1 MSKSKLILLIVLA
14 AAIAAYFAF
23 DIGQYLS
30 LDYLK
35 ARQSEL
41 EAFTHA
47 NPVSASALF
56 FAVYVTVTGLS
67 IPGAAVLT
75 LVAGAMFGLLWGTVI
90 VSFASTIGASL
101 AFLAARF
108 LLRDSVQA
116 RFGERLTTINRGIEK
131 DGSFYLFTL
140 RLVPAFPFFMI
151 NLAMGLTP
159 IPLRTFFWVSQI
171 GMLAGTIVY
180 VNAGTQLANIES
192 AAGILSPSVLASFVL
207 LGLFPL
213 LARKAIDFVRARKV
227 FEGWHRPKA
236 FDRNLIVIG
245 AGSAGLVTA
254 YIAAAVRAKVT
265 LVERHRMGGD
275 CLNTGCVPS
284 KALIRAAK
292 LAGQI
297 RHADTFGI
305 RTGKTEVDFRSVMAR
320 IRDVVSA
327 IEPHDSVERYRS
339 LGVDVVE
346 GDARLVS
353 PWEVEIAD
361 AEGSVRRISSRAI
374 VIATGAHPFV
384 PPIPGLEEIDFLT
397 SDNLWS
403 LQTLPGRLLVLGGG
417 PIGCELAQAFARL
430 GSHWSRWRRG

>member
-284 KALIRAAK
+284 KALIRRTDSPC
-292 LAGQI
+292 
-297 RHADTFGI
+297 RHV
-305 RTGKTEVDFRSVMAR
+305 RY
-320 IRDVVSA
+320 
-327 IEPHDSVERYRS
+327 PHRQDR
-339 LGVDVVE
+339 
-346 GDARLVS
+346 
-353 PWEVEIAD
+353 
-361 AEGSVRRISSRAI
+361 
-374 VIATGAHPFV
+374 
-384 PPIPGLEEIDFLT
+384 
-397 SDNLWS
+397 
-403 LQTLPGRLLVLGGG
+403 GRL
-417 PIGCELAQAFARL
+417 PIGNGTHTGCRKR
-430 GSHWSRWRRG
+430 H